1 VLAYVALPAVAVEDA
16 LDDDDEDD
24 GDAKSTHTH
33 L

>member
-1 VLAYVALPAVAVEDA
+1 VLAYVALAAVAVEDA
-16 LDDDDEDD
+16 LDDDEDD